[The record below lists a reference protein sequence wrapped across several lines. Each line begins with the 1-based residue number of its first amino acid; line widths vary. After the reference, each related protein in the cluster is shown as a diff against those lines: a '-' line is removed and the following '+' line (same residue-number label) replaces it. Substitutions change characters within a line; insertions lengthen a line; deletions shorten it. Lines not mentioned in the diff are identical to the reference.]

1 MISDRERQAQDTAR
15 QNMIYGGSKLS
26 NTPYY
31 INDINNQL
39 KNIQQCLD
47 KIIKS
52 LDEKN
57 II

>member
-1 MISDRERQAQDTAR
+1 MISDIERQAQDAER
-15 QNMIYGGSKLS
+15 QRDYGSGQLS

-39 KNIQQCLD
+39 KNIQQRLD
-47 KIIKS
+47 KIMKS
-52 LDEKN
+52 LDDKN